1 MKITEKETCTD
12 NSKRGMGNAAI
23 PLKKKKKENTSNKTT
38 DLQGNGYPSNKR
50 VQN

>member
-1 MKITEKETCTD
+1 MKITEKR
-12 NSKRGMGNAAI
+12 NLYRQFQKGYGKAAI
-23 PLKKKKKENTSNKTT
+23 PLKEKEKENTSNKTT